1 MTTSLESVLPSPS
14 LAVLRLAGADVHA
27 PFQLAEESRR
37 LPEGSTAALVNRARS
52 REVSLSS
59 AIRAAWA
66 VLLSAYSRESGV
78 WFAAGTWPG
87 VAAVCRLEI
96 PEYLDVWEWI
106 AAIER
111 QKSLPQI
118 PISATDTVLTI
129 GNGASE
135 SSATSAALRVGMLS
149 VSCEPGEELAV
160 RARYDRRCYAADDIA
175 ILVEQFLAA
184 LSELAVCGTKPPRS
198 LSLFSDRDLALAQ
211 AGQPREPLSTQH
223 TVVSLFRAQAQET
236 PDAVACSA
244 GDQDITYAELEE
256 KVLELARTLRGLSR

>member
-14 LAVLRLAGADVHA
+14 LAVIRLAGADVHA
-27 PFQLAEESRR
+27 PFQLAEESRV
-37 LPEGSTAALVNRARS
+37 LPAGPTAALVNRARS
-52 REVSLSS
+52 RDVSLSS

-66 VLLSAYSRESGV
+66 VVLSAYSREAGV

-87 VAAVCRLEI
+87 VAAMCRLEI

-129 GNGASE
+129 GNGSSE

-149 VSCEPGEELAV
+149 VSCEPGEQLAV
-160 RARYDRRCYAADDIA
+160 RARYDRRCYAADDVA
-175 ILVEQFLAA
+175 IVVDQFLAA
-184 LSELAVCGTKPPRS
+184 LSELAVCGTQPPRS
-198 LSLFSDRDLALAQ
+198 LSLFSDRDRVLELAD
-211 AGQPREPLSTQH
+211 QPREPLSTRH

-236 PDAVACSA
+236 PDAVACSS
-244 GDQDITYAELEE
+244 GNQDITYAELEN
-256 KVLELARTLRGLSR
+256 KVLGLAQTLRGLPR